1 MRIVSQP
8 EFVIRER
15 EAAIARQWSSHSVM
29 LKRKEKRGG
38 ERSKRRETDELK
50 SQD

>member
-1 MRIVSQP
+1 MRLVSQP

-29 LKRKEKRGG
+29 LKRKER
-38 ERSKRRETDELK
+38 RSEVKKEGDR
-50 SQD
+50 